1 MDLLVL
7 GSLRPTWTGRVTWS
21 TWIPGL
27 LGSTRPTWP
36 YWATW
41 PHLAPLGL
49 LGSLGPVAHW
59 PLGAWLVSWLHLATG
74 LTGRGSLPPLPPWVR
89 WPLGPTAPGG
99 LLPLL
104 HTGLTGLYCP
114 VPPGFTGAADP
125 GGNWAP
131 WPACALPQWPPLSSL
146 SGRPAYW
153 GSGHWP
159 PWGLTGFLGS
169 LAHWA
174 LLAHWAP
181 WTCRLTGTGATES
194 PCPWGGLRGQ
204 CPLARLGSL
213 AALQRPLLHLARLGW
228 RTGRLGR
235 PSPARSGGRMHPHV
249 ASTVKSS

>member
-1 MDLLVL
+1 MMTMMTMILTTWMD
-7 GSLRPTWTGRVTWS
+7 RDRIQHPE
-21 TWIPGL
+21 GL
-27 LGSTRPTWP
+27 MSW
-36 YWATW
+36 
-41 PHLAPLGL
+41 APLGHRTYWAWL
-49 LGSLGPVAHW
+49 TAPTALGPVA
-59 PLGAWLVSWLHLATG
+59 SW
-74 LTGRGSLPPLPPWVR
+74 SYW
-89 WPLGPTAPGG
+89 G

>member
-1 MDLLVL
+1 MDHLA
-7 GSLRPTWTGRVTWS
+7 PTWATWS
-21 TWIPGL
+21 TWAGWL
-27 LGSTRPTWP
+27 VGSLGST
-36 YWATW
+36 W
-41 PHLAPLGL
+41 PHRSYWTPLASEPLGH
-49 LGSLGPVAHW
+49 LGL
-59 PLGAWLVSWLHLATG
+59 LVSWLHLA
-74 LTGRGSLPPLPPWVR
+74 PPVLLASW
-89 WPLGPTAPGG
+89 LTAPLC
-99 LLPLL
+99 LLTPL
-104 HTGLTGLYCP
+104 GLYCP